1 MISLGDEHNQ
11 ILIIFFFQFSSCKA
25 ASKSLSLQ
33 V

>member
-11 ILIIFFFQFSSCKA
+11 ILIIFFQFSSCKA